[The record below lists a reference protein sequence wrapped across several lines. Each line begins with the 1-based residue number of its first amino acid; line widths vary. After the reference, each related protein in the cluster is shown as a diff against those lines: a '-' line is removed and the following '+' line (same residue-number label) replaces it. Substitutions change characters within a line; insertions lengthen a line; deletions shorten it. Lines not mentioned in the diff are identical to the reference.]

1 MRLLPVAMLA
11 IAALSAPA
19 VSAVPQSFEEA
30 AKTLSKPD
38 YDNFVYCTTT
48 AGASWGIMDKLN
60 AGQSP
65 EYLYEDVGR
74 IKDDRVRDTLN
85 KTVTLANQLK
95 MHSSGMLSPDEFSS
109 WNFDRCISTLLT
121 GMKEAKEK

>member
-1 MRLLPVAMLA
+1 MRSRLFAMLA
-11 IAALSAPA
+11 MAALSAPA
-19 VSAVPQSFEEA
+19 MSAVPQSLEEA

-38 YDNFVYCTTT
+38 YDNFVFCATT

-85 KTVTLANQLK
+85 KTITTANQLK

-109 WNFDRCISTLLT
+109 WNFDRCISVLLP
-121 GMKEAKEK
+121 GMKEAKAK